1 MQKDIDYNGFKNLIR
16 FYKSPDKIPSED
28 LIFVQ
33 DKVWMCDLFDEERW
47 AMVPSAEKYWRK
59 EGFPY
64 PIRNVKE
71 ITEEYDKLLDF
82 DIDSMWV
89 PETREMMQNN
99 IGLNTVNCFHPHKYS
114 VKCKQYRS
122 PMVTFENNEF
132 FRKVLFKT
140 MKFSGNPL
148 RRTGLRNM
156 IGISSGTHA
165 VSNFRPTVA
174 RYIYTKYCPVDGKVL
189 DPSMGYSGR
198 LFGALASHI
207 SHYEGCDPCVETFKG
222 NQALVDTIE
231 EIDSKRNRLSCF
243 MDDGER
249 KSRVPKTILHNIP
262 FEEYK
267 GQSNFFDLVFTSP
280 PYFDTER
287 YSNEDT
293 QSWKRYPKPEQWT
306 DGFLRPLI
314 TTSYRVLKKG
324 GKLILN
330 VYGNDTC
337 IFLEKDTKRIAEE
350 VFGHGIS
357 DTIYLQ
363 MSKLMGIKNQG
374 VIENRNDRF
383 DHKIEPLFVWT
394 K

>member
-1 MQKDIDYNGFKNLIR
+1 MQKDIDYNGFKNLVR

-28 LIFVQ
+28 LKFILDNTFMK
-33 DKVWMCDLFDEERW
+33 DFSDEERM
-47 AMVPSAEKYWRK
+47 AIVPTAEKYWRQ

-64 PIRNVKE
+64 PEAGIEE

-82 DIDSMWV
+82 DVDSLWV
-89 PETREMMQNN
+89 PEKKEMMQNN
-99 IGLNTVNCFHPHKYS
+99 IGLNTVNSFHPHKYS

-122 PMVTFENNEF
+122 PMTTFENTEF

-140 MKFSGNPL
+140 MKFSGNPF

-174 RYIYTKYCPVDGKVL
+174 RYIYTKHCPVDGRVL

-198 LFGALASHI
+198 LFAALTSHI
-207 SHYEGCDPCVETFKG
+207 SLYEGCDPCVDTFKG
-222 NQALVDTIE
+222 NQQLVKTIE
-231 EIDSKRNRLSCF
+231 KIDSKRNMLSCF

-249 KSRVPKTILHNIP
+249 KGRVPNTTLHNIP
-262 FEEYK
+262 FEEYN
-267 GQSNFFDLVFTSP
+267 GESNFFDLVFTSP

-293 QSWKRYPKPEQWT
+293 QSWKRYSKPEQWT
-306 DGFLRPLI
+306 QGFLVPLI
-314 TTSYRVLKKG
+314 KTSHRVLKKG

-330 VYGNDTC
+330 IYGNDTC
-337 IFLEKDTKRIAEE
+337 RFLEEDTIQIAKE
-350 VFGHGIS
+350 VFGHGVD

-383 DHKIEPLFVWT
+383 DHKIEPCFIWI